1 MRKDEERIQGTPV
14 IDVTTP
20 AGIYDGS
27 RAITV
32 QSYLEANAK
41 NGLGHELSAL
51 FESMGNG
58 EQADSIFVIGSVP
71 VILKR
76 RTASY
81 TGDGVE
87 LDIYEDVTYSSLGA
101 EIPQYNLSRINPVTE
116 IAKFYSDPVIT
127 DDGVQVF
134 PTEYL
139 IGNQSNQGKGG
150 TGEESGRE
158 RILKPNT
165 SYLFRVTSRE
175 AGQDVALFD
184 SWYEGEPD
192 LPLAD

>member
-1 MRKDEERIQGTPV
+1 MRKGEGRVQGLPI
-14 IDVTTP
+14 IDVVAP
-20 AGIYDGS
+20 DGLYS
-27 RAITV
+27 GGRAITV

-41 NGLGHELSAL
+41 NGVEHELSIL
-51 FESMGNG
+51 FESLGTD
-58 EQADSIFVIGSVP
+58 EQINSVLVTGSMP

-81 TGDGVE
+81 TGEGVE

-116 IAKFYSDPVIT
+116 VARFYSEPVVI
-127 DDGVQVF
+127 DEGVKVF

-165 SYLFRVTSRE
+165 SYLFRVTSRDSD
-175 AGQDVALFD
+175 QDVALFD
-184 SWYEGEPD
+184 SWYEGVPD
-192 LPLAD
+192 LPVSE